1 MKKTILKVSILA
13 LMAVMTV
20 ACSESYPGQNYVYDT
35 TNNPINGEGIGD
47 EQLADV
53 KVYATKR
60 YFFSVMAQSGTKGL
74 TRGTGAIDMPSDGT
88 TESQDELFLKKLRN
102 KNFNIF
108 AFRYGKNTQGPQSTD
123 ANLQMTTDKDHS
135 PSAYYDAANDHVV
148 IDNPKHYDK
157 GIYGSI
163 EAGAPNDPETA
174 YRFVLYEEPLP
185 APIIVPGQTGRDSVT
200 FYYPTLYQ
208 ETGYNFFGYFFDGAG
223 RNCTRNEDHITYDIE
238 IDGAQDIMLGYA
250 PPLGTSEH
258 KATLLQMMSGKKN
271 PSDDELYQLES
282 SDAFKRIF
290 NSVTGYS
297 AYSSRRGVHPIID
310 LHHCL
315 TRLKFA
321 VVPAARTAV
330 DVVIDSILVWSPYK
344 ATVKVASRTN
354 TLEELYNSQSVI
366 WPGSEIVSD
375 RMAFKSDP
383 TFKSGAYKWL
393 GLQADSPDGFQPCG
407 PMEDFDLGDENSPFF
422 TVGINER
429 GEREILEWPE
439 GNLEFKYRTPHYFDG
454 SLMVPETDSLAILIC
469 WHQAISN
476 RDNNSGNQQV
486 VSNQT
491 IYRIWAPNQGEEPG
505 VTPLFRQGYYYK
517 IIIGV
522 YGMEKIVVIP
532 NVEQWTGGGNVW
544 VDPDVQDPV
553 VQ

>member
-1 MKKTILKVSILA
+1 MKKTIFKVTTLA

-35 TNNPINGEGIGD
+35 TDNPINGEGIGD

-74 TRGTGAIDMPSDGT
+74 TRGTGAIDKPSSGT
-88 TESQDELFLKKLRN
+88 TDEEQYDFLKKLRN
-102 KNFNIF
+102 KNFNIY
-108 AFRYGKNTQGPQSTD
+108 AFRYGKNAQGPQSTD
-123 ANLQMTTDKDHS
+123 ANLQMTTNKDHS

-163 EAGAPNDPETA
+163 EAGAPNEPETA

-208 ETGYNFFGYFFDGAG
+208 ETGYNFFGYFFDGSE
-223 RNCTRNEDHITYDIE
+223 RKCTRNEDHITYDIE
-238 IDGAQDIMLGYA
+238 IDGAQDLMLGRA
-250 PPLGTSEH
+250 PALGQGDNWM
-258 KATLLQMMSGKKN
+258 KLAQMLSGNDHIIDPGNEEQLDKLKN
-271 PSDDELYQLES
+271 
-282 SDAFKRIF
+282 SDAFVRIL
-290 NSVTGYS
+290 NSQTGYS

-330 DVVIDSILVWSPYK
+330 DVVIDSILVWSPYQ
-344 ATVKVASRTN
+344 ATVKVAARTN
-354 TLEELYNSQSVI
+354 TFEELDNSQSVT
-366 WPGSEIVSD
+366 WQADEAD
-375 RMAFKSDP
+375 RMAFKSDTTFSTP
-383 TFKSGAYKWL
+383 TYRWL
-393 GLQADSPDGFQPCG
+393 GLQADSPDGFETCG
-407 PMEDFDLGDENSPFF
+407 ALEDFDMGDLMQWDLD
-422 TVGINER
+422 ER
-429 GEREILEWPE
+429 GERHVISWE
-439 GNLEFKYRTPHYFDG
+439 GDVPFIERTRHNFDG
-454 SLMVPETDSLAILIC
+454 SLMVPETDSLALLIC

-476 RDNNSGNQQV
+476 RDNSGNQQV

-491 IYRIWAPNQGEEPG
+491 IYRIGAPNQGQGTG
-505 VTPLFRQGYYYK
+505 VTPRFRQGYYYN

-532 NVEQWTGGGNVW
+532 NVDAWQEGGDVPI
-544 VDPDVQDPV
+544 DPDEQDPV
-553 VQ
+553 WQ